1 MQKYML
7 FIKQK
12 SNSCFFV
19 FLFQMKIYKQHR
31 KTTYVISFLNLRET
45 VNNILHNSKETETE
59 TERNKL
65 GALMME

>member
-1 MQKYML
+1 MKNYML

-19 FLFQMKIYKQHR
+19 FLFQIKIYKQHR
-31 KTTYVISFLNLRET
+31 KTTYVVSFLSLRET
-45 VNNILHNSKETETE
+45 VNNILRNSKETETE

>member
-19 FLFQMKIYKQHR
+19 FLFQIKIYKQHR

-65 GALMME
+65 GVLMME